1 MVGIVSDL
9 TVASFDQRSLSVA
22 LSLSMLVLLG
32 AALFYYLTGKAMHE
46 FSDSDQNL

>member
-9 TVASFDQRSLSVA
+9 TAASFGQRSLSVA

-32 AALFYYLTGKAMHE
+32 AAIFYYLTGKAMHKLPA
-46 FSDSDQNL
+46 QNQSL